1 MVACVHCAQVL
12 RAATDHGVEM
22 LDRRGGQEERV
33 RVLVAQVATFEASV
47 LRVVSGAAE
56 LAIVSAPGLPAR
68 FLHRRRATIVP
79 LSADDRVDGTL
90 LAVPGAHGRV
100 REDVLHFLQAVV
112 PLAPP
117 RRATPQQRRDA
128 VRVDLVRPVAMVPEG
143 FRVGWLNGF
152 TRNVSAAG
160 VLVAG
165 AEALEAGDRLRLRFE
180 LDSEEDLIDLLARVV
195 RADDAWG
202 LRGLRLERLGDRER
216 ERIVRFVFARQRRA
230 MAELRSWSAGA

>member
-1 MVACVHCAQVL
+1 MIGL
-12 RAATDHGVEM
+12 
-22 LDRRGGQEERV
+22 RRGRQERV
-33 RVLVAQVATFEASV
+33 RVLVPQVATFEAMV
-47 LRVVSGAAE
+47 VRAVSGAAE
-56 LAIVSAPGLPAR
+56 LEIASAAGVPAR

-79 LSADDRVDGTL
+79 LTGDDRVDGTL

-100 REDVLHFLQAVV
+100 REDLLHFLQAVV

-117 RRATPQQRRDA
+117 RREPQRRDA
-128 VRVDLVRPVAMVPEG
+128 ARIDLVRPVAMIPEG

-152 TRNVSAAG
+152 TRNVSAGG

-165 AEALEAGDRLRLRFE
+165 AEALGEGDRLRLRFE

-195 RADDAWG
+195 RADETWG
-202 LRGLRLERLGDRER
+202 LRGLRLERLSDGER

-230 MAELRSWSAGA
+230 LAELRSRSA